1 MSPRSRRQQ
10 RQPDRA
16 ATEAALQAAALD
28 LLDRNGV
35 LAGLN
40 LREVAEEAGV
50 NRGLVYHYFGSR
62 RALLRAAL
70 RSDYR
75 QRLDDFEPG
84 MDLPAASRVSQIF
97 RTFLR
102 HRRAI
107 VLAAMLVLD
116 GDPVV
121 RVLPDPL
128 GSHAR
133 LARDVAEG
141 HLPPGLD
148 VEAAHVSV
156 ASMIYGYL
164 VFRDRFAAELSTP
177 VGELDERMAGTIE
190 LILAGGRPPAGSPAP
205 DPAPAPAD
213 PPPAPAGNSTG
224 G

>member
-1 MSPRSRRQQ
+1 MSPRSRRLT

-16 ATEAALQAAALD
+16 ATEAALQGAALD

-75 QRLDDFEPG
+75 QRLGEFDAG
-84 MDLPAASRVSQIF
+84 MDLPFPSRIAHVF

-107 VLAAMLVLD
+107 VLAALLVLD
-116 GDPVV
+116 GDQVV
-121 RVLPDPL
+121 RILPDPV
-128 GSHAR
+128 GINAA
-133 LARDVAEG
+133 LARDVADG
-141 HLPPGLD
+141 NLPDNLD

-156 ASMIYGYL
+156 ASIIYGYL
-164 VFRDRFAAELSTP
+164 LFRDRFAAELETP
-177 VGELDERMAGTIE
+177 VRDLDERMAGTIE
-190 LILAGGRPPAGSPAP
+190 LMLAGRRAAAP
-205 DPAPAPAD
+205 GTAT
-213 PPPAPAGNSTG
+213 NSSTNGPSTNGPTG
-224 G
+224 QP